1 MDISWVHKSALDE
14 MVIEANRLFP
24 LETGGCLMGYWEKL
38 YEKVIITQIIG
49 PGPNAKH
56 KHHYFEPD
64 HEWQESE
71 IARLYHESGRIYT
84 YLGDW
89 HTHPKGNAKLSW
101 RDCRTLRRIATY
113 PSARSPVPLMAIFIS
128 GASQSLNIWKFEMK
142 SFCGFWAYSKRDILK
157 VKLYE

>member
-1 MDISWVHKSALDE
+1 MDISWVHKSALDD

-56 KHHYFEPD
+56 RHHYFEPD
-64 HEWQESE
+64 YEWQESE
-71 IARLYHESGRIYT
+71 IASIYHASGRIYT

-89 HTHPKGNAKLSW
+89 HTHPKGGTKLSW
-101 RDCRTLRRIATY
+101 RDRHTLHRIATY
-113 PSARSPVPLMAIFIS
+113 PLARVPVPLMAILSMEIS
-128 GASQSLNIWKFEMK
+128 PFLNVWKFELK
-142 SFCGFWAYSKRDILK
+142 SFWGFLVYSKKSSLK
-157 VKLYE
+157 FLYYE